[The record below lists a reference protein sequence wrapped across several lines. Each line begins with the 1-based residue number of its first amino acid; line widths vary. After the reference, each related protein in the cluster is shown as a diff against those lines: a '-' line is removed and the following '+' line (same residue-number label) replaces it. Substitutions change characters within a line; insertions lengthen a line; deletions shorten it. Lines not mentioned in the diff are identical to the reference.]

1 MTREEALSAIQVALD
16 GVLAAKGSP
25 PAALSADT
33 ALVGGGL
40 GIDSLDLAGLVVDL
54 QTSTG
59 LDPFAAGFV
68 NFRTAGELADLF
80 AGAAA

>member
-1 MTREEALSAIQVALD
+1 
-16 GVLAAKGSP
+16 
-25 PAALSADT
+25 
-33 ALVGGGL
+33 VGGSL

-80 AGAAA
+80 AGVAA